1 MDIVVG
7 WRLCFVDEAPLSFL
21 FEILNLSAGDCRSD
35 ESRKP
40 QPYFKNL
47 SWRTGVWIRLLGTIC
62 WRNLKEGN
70 MALIAK
76 RMPEA
81 EPNRPLCNCF

>member
-21 FEILNLSAGDCRSD
+21 FEILNLSVGDCRSD

-40 QPYFKNL
+40 QPYIKNL
-47 SWRTGVWIRLLGTIC
+47 SWRTGVWIR
-62 WRNLKEGN
+62 
-70 MALIAK
+70 
-76 RMPEA
+76 
-81 EPNRPLCNCF
+81 